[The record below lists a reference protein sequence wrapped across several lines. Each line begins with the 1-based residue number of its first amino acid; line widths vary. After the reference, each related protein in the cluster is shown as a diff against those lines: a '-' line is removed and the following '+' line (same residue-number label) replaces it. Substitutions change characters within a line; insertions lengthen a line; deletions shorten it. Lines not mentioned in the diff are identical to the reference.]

1 MMASHSQVKP
11 GDADRPFRRVTA
23 ISICALLIACAGASG
38 AQAKPSSEGDGP
50 QLSVSDSK
58 TALQLARAA
67 RSAGDL
73 SAAIK
78 LYRSIAGKGA
88 DPAVQVEF
96 ADALLQGG
104 LIDDAIGIYQAVNP
118 ASKAEVGALLGLQG
132 CYLRLSQPARALEY
146 AQRAATLAPRDER
159 AQVGVGVSLD
169 GAGRHREAQTAYRL
183 ALAVAP
189 RSIAAR
195 NDLALSL
202 ALTGQYQEAI
212 EILTPMAKSANAS
225 ARTRQNLAL
234 IYGLK
239 GDREQAM
246 AMSRADLEAP
256 AAEANLRFFDFV
268 RTQTK

>member
-1 MMASHSQVKP
+1 
-11 GDADRPFRRVTA
+11 
-23 ISICALLIACAGASG
+23 LIASAGALD
-38 AQAKPSSEGDGP
+38 AQAKPSPGGDAP
-50 QLSVSDSK
+50 QVSAGDAK
-58 TALQLARAA
+58 TTLQLARAA

-73 SAAIK
+73 SAAIT
-78 LYRSIAGKGA
+78 LYRGIAGKGA

-96 ADALLQGG
+96 GDALLQGEM
-104 LIDDAIGIYQAVNP
+104 IDDAIGVYQAVSP
-118 ASKAEVGALLGLQG
+118 ASKAGVGALLGLQQ
-132 CYLRLSQPARALEY
+132 CYLRLSQPQKALEY
-146 AQRAATLAPRDER
+146 AQRATAMAPRDER
-159 AQVGVGVSLD
+159 AQVGLGVSLD
-169 GAGRHREAQTAYRL
+169 GAGRHREAQTAYRA

-202 ALTGQYQEAI
+202 ALTRQFQEAI
-212 EILTPMAKSANAS
+212 DILTPMAKSANAS

-239 GDREQAM
+239 GDREQAL